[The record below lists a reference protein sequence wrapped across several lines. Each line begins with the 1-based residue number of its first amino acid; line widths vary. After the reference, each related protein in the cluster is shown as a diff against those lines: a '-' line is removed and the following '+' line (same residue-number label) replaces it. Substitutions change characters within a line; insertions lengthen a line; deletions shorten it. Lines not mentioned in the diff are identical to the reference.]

1 MKNPIANNRSAAMLL
16 GALTFALTLI
26 GVVLRALTLYL
37 KFDMSVGYYTPSL
50 LVSVMNIFLVLS
62 VVAFGVLSFVMIK
75 KLELEAVESEKD
87 PTVKVIALFAAI
99 GVLAYIIAK
108 SYFDIYFAM
117 NSPNKIL
124 LHMAAL
130 AAMFLFVTLARLAIG
145 TLKGRSYLFFLTAT
159 VFLSGTYAIPSVFFS
174 LISKIYREY
183 TYFNFDIIILAV
195 FVFATLK
202 LIALMTATKPE
213 VLTAADE
220 SVTDTETVTTE
231 EDTVSEN
238 TNEE

>member
-1 MKNPIANNRSAAMLL
+1 MKNPIASNRASALLL
-16 GALTFALTLI
+16 GALTFALTLT
-26 GVVLRALTLYL
+26 GVVLRAVALYL
-37 KFDMSVGYYTPSL
+37 KFDMNVGYYAPSL
-50 LVSVMNIFLVLS
+50 LVSIMNVFFI
-62 VVAFGVLSFVMIK
+62 VAAVALLALSFVMIK
-75 KLELEAVESEKD
+75 KLALQALESEKD
-87 PTVKVIALFAAI
+87 PTAKVIACFLAI

-130 AAMFLFVTLARLAIG
+130 SAMFLFVTLARLSVG
-145 TLKGRSYLFFLTAT
+145 TLKARSYLFFLTAT

-183 TYFNFDIIILAV
+183 TYFNFDLIILAV
-195 FVFATLK
+195 FVFAVLK
-202 LIALMTATKPE
+202 LIALMTATMPE
-213 VLTAADE
+213 ALSTPEEALKEAADAAPQANA
-220 SVTDTETVTTE
+220 SP
-231 EDTVSEN
+231 EN